1 MMALSA
7 ETIVPDRRIKAAKL
21 AEILS
26 RRRSKAAAAAKLAEI
41 HSRINEPQSGSD
53 LTMTMTTSSRRTRTM
68 L

>member
-53 LTMTMTTSSRRTRTM
+53 LYDS
-68 L
+68 